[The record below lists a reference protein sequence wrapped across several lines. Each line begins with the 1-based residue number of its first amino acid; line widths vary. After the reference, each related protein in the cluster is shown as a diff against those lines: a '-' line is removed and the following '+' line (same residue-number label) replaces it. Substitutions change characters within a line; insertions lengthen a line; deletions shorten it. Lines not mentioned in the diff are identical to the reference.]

1 MQPGAPFL
9 LRGKL
14 GGLSRL
20 FGMQVTLVCAAWV
33 KFAYS
38 TPICLSVTMVAMLS
52 FFSWAYVQHNWAPYV
67 PPHSP
72 TDPRR
77 HRGIEAGK

>member
-1 MQPGAPFL
+1 
-9 LRGKL
+9 
-14 GGLSRL
+14 
-20 FGMQVTLVCAAWV
+20 MQVTLVCAAWV

-72 TDPRR
+72 TAPRKAPGNQSR
-77 HRGIEAGK
+77 QVIDRIWRVPN